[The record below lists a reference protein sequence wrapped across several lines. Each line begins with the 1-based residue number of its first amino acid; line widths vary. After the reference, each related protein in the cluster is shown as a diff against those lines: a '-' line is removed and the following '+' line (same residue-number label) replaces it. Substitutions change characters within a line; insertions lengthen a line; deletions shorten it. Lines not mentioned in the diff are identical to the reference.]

1 MDLMK
6 REEILKNL
14 REVLSSTGFSMTE
27 KFPVSSS
34 IFDILAKRDDL
45 VLITKVLVNVDSF
58 RYENSLELRY
68 LALAL
73 EALPILVGERCTAC
87 ALEDCVVYMRHSIPA
102 MNCATFKNYI
112 KNDTLPL
119 VYAAPGG
126 LYARIDGNTLR
137 KLREERKIPISE
149 IAERAGVSRKAIS
162 LYEREEM
169 GASVDVVSRIED
181 FFDEPLTLPVDPREL
196 FHRFGETGIPER
208 AEEKDLTDTERLF
221 FSMLKDF
228 GYEISSFKKAPIDAV
243 VSREEKILSEFDGN
257 SLKERVEVLSE
268 ITDVVEKEGAIFS
281 KRIKKERFRGIAVIS
296 SDDLKDADNLLE
308 LIEKKKKR

>member
-14 REVLSSTGFSMTE
+14 REILNSAGFSMTE
-27 KFPVSSS
+27 KFSISSS

-45 VLITKVLVNVDSF
+45 VLITKVLINIDSF

-68 LALAL
+68 LARAL

-87 ALEDCVVYMRHSIPA
+87 ALEDCVVYMRHYIPA
-102 MNCATFKNYI
+102 MNCTTFKDYI

-126 LYARIDGNTLR
+126 LYARIDGSTLR

-149 IAERAGVSRKAIS
+149 IAERAGVSRKAIT
-162 LYEREEM
+162 LYERDEM
-169 GASVDVVSRIED
+169 GASVDVVARIED
-181 FFDEPLTLPVDPREL
+181 FFDAPLTLPVDPREL
-196 FHRFGETGIPER
+196 FRRFGEASVPS
-208 AEEKDLTDTERLF
+208 AEEKDLTDTERFF
-221 FSMLKDF
+221 FSMLRDF

-243 VSREEKILSEFDGN
+243 VSREEKILSKFDGS
-257 SLKERVEVLSE
+257 SLREKVEILSE
-268 ITDVVEKEGAIFS
+268 VTDVVEKEGAIFS
-281 KRIKKERFRGIAVIS
+281 KRIKKERFKGIAVIS
-296 SDDLKDADNLLE
+296 SDDLKDVDNLLE